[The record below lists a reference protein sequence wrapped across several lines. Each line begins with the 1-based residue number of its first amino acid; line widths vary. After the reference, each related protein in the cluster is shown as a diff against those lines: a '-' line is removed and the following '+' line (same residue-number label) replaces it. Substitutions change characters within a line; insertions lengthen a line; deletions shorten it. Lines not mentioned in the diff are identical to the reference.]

1 MSSPFTVK
9 VESSRGVRI
18 FWVASYGRGKKK
30 KKNPLPFHKRTE
42 HLPSLVE
49 RMNVQM
55 AGTKEISNL

>member
-1 MSSPFTVK
+1 MG
-9 VESSRGVRI
+9 EE
-18 FWVASYGRGKKK
+18 KKK

-42 HLPSLVE
+42 HLPNLVE